1 MSATA
6 GSAPQSWRDRLK
18 AMSTPLASIFG
29 SGFLVIVSVLGG
41 AVGPYSVL
49 AMAGICAVAYAVGSV
64 IRHNIRH
71 AEPVLQNDDTPRGV
85 AIASTVAQLALI
97 PAYVISVTLYLRIL
111 SSYALG
117 FFGAKGAFDEKLLT
131 TGIIGI
137 VLALALT
144 KGLSVLEASEGWALG
159 ATVAIIA
166 LLIGEFGLYDLHAL
180 STGGLVLPS
189 VPGQGLW
196 HMATVLAG
204 TLIVVQGFETTRY
217 LGDEFDAGT
226 RVQASRDAQ
235 IVSTGVYLL
244 FVAGATPLM
253 HFLPDRVED
262 NALMILVATV
272 AGWLTV
278 PLVLV
283 AIFSQFSA
291 AVADAVSGS
300 GSLVEVS
307 RKRIGRSATYVVI
320 CLAAIGLC
328 WIADTFT
335 ILALASRAFAFYYC
349 AQCGIAI
356 LVSNTVGTKARFGA
370 MALLLAFVTVF
381 ATPVG

>member
-1 MSATA
+1 MT
-6 GSAPQSWRDRLK
+6 
-18 AMSTPLASIFG
+18 TPLASIFG

-41 AVGPYSVL
+41 GVGPYSVL

-71 AEPVLQNDDTPRGV
+71 AEPALRRADPPRGV
-85 AIASTVAQLALI
+85 AIASTVAQIALI

-131 TGIIGI
+131 TGIIGV

-144 KGLSVLEASEGWALG
+144 KGLSALEAGESWALG
-159 ATVAIIA
+159 ATVAIIV

-180 STGGLVLPS
+180 ATGGIVLPS
-189 VPGQGLW
+189 LPVQDAW

-217 LGDEFDAGT
+217 LGDEFDAAT
-226 RVQASRDAQ
+226 RVRASRDAQ

-253 HFLPDRVED
+253 RFLPDRVED
-262 NALMILVATV
+262 NALMHLVGIV
-272 AGWLTV
+272 AGWLTL

-291 AVADAVSGS
+291 AIADAVSGS
-300 GSLVEVS
+300 GSLVEVT
-307 RKRIGRSATYVVI
+307 RQRIGKASTYVLI
-320 CLAAIGLC
+320 CLGAIGLC
-328 WIADTFT
+328 WTTDTFT

-349 AQCGIAI
+349 VQCGIAI
-356 LVSNTVGTKARFGA
+356 LVSKTAVEKAMFGGV
-370 MALLLAFVTVF
+370 ALLLAFVTVF